1 MKKLFTARAVSRI
14 VRLAILLGITQSAFH
29 AYGHGGVA
37 FEDDLCVINVN
48 FMQAHFTVFQPET
61 RQNTEYCEDIPD
73 DAIRIRDGISARS
86 AHGNGN

>member
-1 MKKLFTARAVSRI
+1 MKKLFTACALSRI

-48 FMQAHFTVFQPET
+48 FMQAHFTCFSRKPGKT
-61 RQNTEYCEDIPD
+61 LNIAKTSRM
-73 DAIRIRDGISARS
+73 
-86 AHGNGN
+86 